1 MEGTEAGELIN
12 ALRTM
17 GNHKIADWVAVT
29 VIRQTDFIDHLE
41 EQRWIEDGCP
51 PDKGPGDYR
60 RQWPDGPLVGE
71 FVMLTQK
78 QRDTLLAPVKADRV
92 RRDNNGMSYLE
103 GYEVVAHLNRLF
115 GFEGWDKYVQ
125 DLKLVFEDSQDKNG
139 RTGWYAC
146 YSCIVRL
153 VIRDPGQNVMMVKE
167 DAGTGEAQNQPQ
179 RAAAHD
185 LAIKTA
191 VTDALK
197 RCAKDLGDQF
207 GLSLYRKG
215 STDALVKVVI
225 PYDDASGGGGR
236 LPL

>member
-1 MEGTEAGELIN
+1 
-12 ALRTM
+12 
-17 GNHKIADWVAVT
+17 
-29 VIRQTDFIDHLE
+29 
-41 EQRWIEDGCP
+41 
-51 PDKGPGDYR
+51 
-60 RQWPDGPLVGE
+60 
-71 FVMLTQK
+71 MLTQK

-92 RRDNNGMSYLE
+92 RRDPNGMSYLE

-153 VIRDPGQNVMMVKE
+153 VIRDPDQVQQMVRE